1 MAELAFENL
10 RFEELKTSE
19 GDIIRIRLLQLFYFD
34 TPREAFEKIG
44 KLSVRSNS
52 LEFTDASEKRVS
64 IKFTKILS
72 DGLQRLRNSLNN
84 RPAVYV
90 HKNSGIP
97 LIGTLFMGIVDRGT
111 SAIEIKPITGCNMG
125 CMFCSVDEGLDSR
138 KGNDFVIEEEYL
150 VQETRKLLDFRA
162 SKGMKSKSDI
172 FINPHGEPLLYAD
185 LDKLIKD
192 LKALERVG
200 NISLITN
207 GTLLSKERID
217 SLAEAGLDSLNIS
230 VSSLDQKTAQELEGS
245 KAYDVSRVRAAIDY
259 ASGKKNLKI
268 IIAPVWLKGKNDSDI
283 EEIIEYAKQHQC
295 GLGIQKFIEHKK
307 GRKPKGVRD
316 VGWGEFQQWLKMLE
330 KKHAVHLVVANHPGA
345 ATDKAEKV
353 PQLPSPFR
361 KEEVITATVVA
372 QGRSKNER
380 IAAAKER
387 SMIVYACTSPV
398 GTVIKARIINAKD
411 NTFVAETL

>member
-72 DGLQRLRNSLNN
+72 GGLQRLRNSLNN
-84 RPAVYV
+84 PPAVYV

-162 SKGMKSKSDI
+162 QKG
-172 FINPHGEPLLYAD
+172 
-185 LDKLIKD
+185 
-192 LKALERVG
+192 
-200 NISLITN
+200 
-207 GTLLSKERID
+207 
-217 SLAEAGLDSLNIS
+217 
-230 VSSLDQKTAQELEGS
+230 
-245 KAYDVSRVRAAIDY
+245 
-259 ASGKKNLKI
+259 
-268 IIAPVWLKGKNDSDI
+268 
-283 EEIIEYAKQHQC
+283 
-295 GLGIQKFIEHKK
+295 
-307 GRKPKGVRD
+307 
-316 VGWGEFQQWLKMLE
+316 
-330 KKHAVHLVVANHPGA
+330 
-345 ATDKAEKV
+345 
-353 PQLPSPFR
+353 
-361 KEEVITATVVA
+361 
-372 QGRSKNER
+372 
-380 IAAAKER
+380 
-387 SMIVYACTSPV
+387 
-398 GTVIKARIINAKD
+398 
-411 NTFVAETL
+411 